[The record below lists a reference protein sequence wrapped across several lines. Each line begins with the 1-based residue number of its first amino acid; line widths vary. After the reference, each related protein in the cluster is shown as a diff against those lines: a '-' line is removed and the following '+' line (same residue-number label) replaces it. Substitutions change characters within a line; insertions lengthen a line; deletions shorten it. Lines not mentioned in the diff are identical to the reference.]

1 MNDPTVPPLSEKYVS
16 GLLNKFP
23 LGGVASAML
32 IAPQSFPVIAPSEL
46 LANCP
51 PVKTI
56 RIALKKG
63 RPIGMFMLEAL
74 HAMDIPV
81 EVALSSMADQART
94 LQMQMEAEAFLLPTK
109 RLPHVNLPTKTG
121 KPPSSKYGQKNKRKK
136 RR

>member
-16 GLLNKFP
+16 DLLNKFP
-23 LGGVASAML
+23 LDGIASAML
-32 IAPQSFPVIAPSEL
+32 VAPLSFPVVAPSEL

-56 RIALKKG
+56 RISLKKG
-63 RPIGMFMLEAL
+63 RPIGMLMLEAL
-74 HAMDIPV
+74 HAMDIPM
-81 EVALSSMADQART
+81 EVTLSSMADQART

-109 RLPHVNLPTKTG
+109 TG
-121 KPPSSKYGQKNKRKK
+121 KPPSSKCVKTNKRKK